1 MSEKQITEE
10 LNRFKQAANIMVDKG
25 RVTKLE
31 ANTRILDKAKS
42 LGVVPQDYFPEKVSP
57 LVRLP
62 LEVGASVVSSFTP
75 APLITSTL
83 GYGAANYAITKAGDL
98 INPDL
103 PSKSN
108 VDQLTESVFNTAIMG
123 SFNLATKGAG
133 SVISTAYKAFKEP
146 TKAGIEAAKKGAE
159 KVVTT
164 SKTELQK
171 AGLDSTLASRIAGNL
186 APDEQSATIFVQ
198 KGLKDTITK
207 QAKKEGL
214 SLKEY
219 YKKYNLKP
227 EGFQLPIGMTGGG
240 FVAGAFNALGRMPL
254 IGKPIQ
260 AQIEAIRKS
269 MLHYTETA
277 FSPAKKMTELESSE
291 MIAKV
296 GKRKFEN
303 MSARARSLY
312 KKSDAGFSTLFK
324 NNVISTAELSKV
336 VQGILKGKDL
346 KGANLDKTFIKYLA
360 DDVLPQLKSK
370 KIDYKTLENI
380 NFGLK
385 DFYRSAY
392 AGTISQSGAKT
403 TTEKLSQNLIQSIEK
418 GILTKQYGSNVL
430 KLQGQAAKDWDKAV
444 GLRQQAHENWA
455 KMMGTAQGIMPKLI
469 ADKIGAK
476 GLRVTGSPSKDFQTK
491 GILDET
497 GKLEGLFS
505 AAFSGK
511 SPEKLKQLKKLLK
524 SSSTKKKTATG
535 KQDVNWR
542 FNLLAANHFDTIM
555 MKELVEDVAGQRVL
569 KSNFNP
575 QALKEMLGLNRKGS
589 NDYKFTKMLL
599 EGFPNVTPKKLEGF
613 LNALE
618 VMPNAAMSISTFM
631 QRSTM
636 LRAIGGLTP
645 MTLIGTTGASAFA
658 GAGIGGMM
666 VGMGAMYG
674 ISKFLSLPATKK
686 LADLAA
692 KSGKSGEVYQKLLGQ
707 RMAKYFEDLNKKFG
721 TLPSGKELP
730 TVVRPAVTIPITEQ
744 ITDNQE

>member
-403 TTEKLSQNLIQSIEK
+403 TTEK
-418 GILTKQYGSNVL
+418 
-430 KLQGQAAKDWDKAV
+430 
-444 GLRQQAHENWA
+444 
-455 KMMGTAQGIMPKLI
+455 
-469 ADKIGAK
+469 
-476 GLRVTGSPSKDFQTK
+476 
-491 GILDET
+491 
-497 GKLEGLFS
+497 
-505 AAFSGK
+505 
-511 SPEKLKQLKKLLK
+511 
-524 SSSTKKKTATG
+524 
-535 KQDVNWR
+535 
-542 FNLLAANHFDTIM
+542 FNTI
-555 MKELVEDVAGQRVL
+555 
-569 KSNFNP
+569 
-575 QALKEMLGLNRKGS
+575 
-589 NDYKFTKMLL
+589 Y
-599 EGFPNVTPKKLEGF
+599 
-613 LNALE
+613 
-618 VMPNAAMSISTFM
+618 
-631 QRSTM
+631 
-636 LRAIGGLTP
+636 
-645 MTLIGTTGASAFA
+645 
-658 GAGIGGMM
+658 
-666 VGMGAMYG
+666 
-674 ISKFLSLPATKK
+674 
-686 LADLAA
+686 
-692 KSGKSGEVYQKLLGQ
+692 
-707 RMAKYFEDLNKKFG
+707 
-721 TLPSGKELP
+721 
-730 TVVRPAVTIPITEQ
+730 
-744 ITDNQE
+744 

>member
-1 MSEKQITEE
+1 MSEKQIREE
-10 LNRFKQAANIMVDKG
+10 LNRFKIAANIMVDKG

-31 ANTRILDKAKS
+31 ANTKILEKAKS
-42 LGVVPQDYFPEKVSP
+42 LGVVPQDYFPKKISP
-57 LVRLP
+57 FVEYP
-62 LEVGASVVSSFTP
+62 VEIAASVAGSFTP
-75 APLITSTL
+75 APLVSSTL
-83 GYGAANYAITKAGDL
+83 AYGAADYLLEQAGDVL
-98 INPDL
+98 NPDL

-108 VDQLTESVFNTAIMG
+108 IDQLTDSAFNTAIMG
-123 SFNLATKGAG
+123 GVNLATKGAG

-146 TKAGIEAAKKGAE
+146 TKAGIDAAKKGAE

-164 SKTELQK
+164 SKTELEK
-171 AGLDSTLASRIAGNL
+171 AGLDSTLASRLAGSL
-186 APDEQSATIFVQ
+186 KPDEQSATIFIQ
-198 KGLKDTITK
+198 KGMKDTIAK

-240 FVAGAFNALGRMPL
+240 FIAGAFNALGRMPL

-277 FSPAKKMTELESSE
+277 FSPAKKMTELEASE

-296 GKRKFEN
+296 GARKFKN
-303 MSARARSLY
+303 MSARARRLY
-312 KKSDAGFSTLFK
+312 EQSGAGFSTLFK
-324 NNVISTAELSKV
+324 NNAISTAELSKAI
-336 VQGILKGKDL
+336 QSILKKENL
-346 KGANLDKTFIKYLA
+346 KGANIDKGFIKYLS

-392 AGTISQSGAKT
+392 AGTIGQSGSKT
-403 TTEKLSQNLIQSIEK
+403 ATEKLSQNLIQAIEK
-418 GILTKQYGSNVL
+418 GILTKEYGRNVL
-430 KLQGQAAKDWDKAV
+430 KLTGKDAKNWDKAV
-444 GLRQQAHENWA
+444 ALRQKAHENWA
-455 KMMGTAQGIMPKLI
+455 KMMGTAQGIMPKLV

-497 GKLEGLFS
+497 GKLEGLFT
-505 AAFSGK
+505 AAFKDS
-511 SPEKLKQLKKLLK
+511 SPAKLKQLKELLK
-524 SSSTKKKTATG
+524 SPSTKKKTATG

-569 KSNFNP
+569 KANFKP
-575 QALKEMLGLNRKGS
+575 QKLKEMLGLNNKGS
-589 NDYKFTKMLL
+589 NKYKFTKMLL

-618 VMPNAAMSISTFM
+618 VMPNAAMSISTFV

-636 LRAIGGLTP
+636 LRAAGSLTP
-645 MTLIGTTGASAFA
+645 MSLLGMTGAGAFGGGGLA
-658 GAGIGGMM
+658 TIALGMGGMY
-666 VGMGAMYG
+666 A

-692 KSGKSGEVYQKLLGQ
+692 KGGKNGEVYQKILGQ
-707 RMAKYFEDLNKKFG
+707 RMTKYFEDLNKKFG

-730 TVVRPAVTIPITEQ
+730 TVIRPVVTVPTTEQ
-744 ITDNQE
+744 ITENY